1 MGPALARWRVV
12 RGASRERGTSFVALL
27 IMIAVLGTAV
37 SVGGGLLGRH
47 FGIHADRSGG
57 SVPILGQ
64 GGSAPTV
71 PRAGGRDGLT
81 PSEHAIGN
89 LIAESEREAGRSM
102 PGGSLRSLEVEDE
115 RYSPGILIQGTASY
129 RSQVRRDL
137 DRLAQTRTG
146 RAVIA
151 ALDANA
157 AILSTNTTIQYGG
170 EGEWA
175 YGEAPALWADGVTA
189 WHETPP
195 DWMSARARVNAAGK
209 VEITQPGYPD
219 SSVVTYNPDPGR
231 WGSPDAKSCIP
242 PVIALHHELGHAM
255 RVGRGER
262 LNLDKGKTP
271 AGDRIVNFEEQVAVG
286 LRDLAH
292 GPQVSENR
300 FRLELRG
307 RGGERFARRP
317 DYTRAL
323 CVSRD

>member
-1 MGPALARWRVV
+1 V
-12 RGASRERGTSFVALL
+12 RCASRERGTSFVALL

-47 FGIHADRSGG
+47 LGIHADHSGG
-57 SVPILGQ
+57 AVPILGQ
-64 GGSAPTV
+64 GGSAPAV

-81 PSEHAIGN
+81 PSEHAISN
-89 LIAESEREAGRSM
+89 LIAETEREAGRSM
-102 PGGSLRSLEVEDE
+102 PRGSLRSLEVEEE
-115 RYSPGILIQGTASY
+115 RYSPGIHIQGTASY

-137 DRLAQTRTG
+137 DRLAQTETG
-146 RAVIA
+146 RALIE
-151 ALDANA
+151 ALDGNA

-170 EGEWA
+170 QGEYA
-175 YGEAPALWADGVTA
+175 YGEAPALWADGVTLT
-189 WHETPP
+189 ETPP
-195 DWMSARARVNAAGK
+195 DWMSARARLDANGK

-219 SSVVTYNPDPGR
+219 SSVVTYDPNPGR

-242 PVIALHHELGHAM
+242 PVIALHHELSHAM

-262 LNLDKGKTP
+262 LNLDKGKAP
-271 AGDRIVNFEEQVAVG
+271 GDNHIVNFEEQVAVG

-307 RGGERFARRP
+307 RGGERFAQRP
-317 DYTRAL
+317 GYTRGI
-323 CVSRD
+323 CISRD